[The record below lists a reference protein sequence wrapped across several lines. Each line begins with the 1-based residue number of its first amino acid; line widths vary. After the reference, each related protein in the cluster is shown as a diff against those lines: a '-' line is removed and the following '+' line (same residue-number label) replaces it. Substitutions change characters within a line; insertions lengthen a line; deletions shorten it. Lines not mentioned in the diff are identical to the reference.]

1 MNEKRLGLLGM
12 IGIGAF
18 VLTLAGV
25 GTYFLVENSRRRS
38 RLGRRVSRA
47 GRVLTRNLEHAAK
60 RARARV
66 DHFPS

>member
-1 MNEKRLGLLGM
+1 MNDKRLGILGM
-12 IGIGAF
+12 VGIGAF

-25 GTYFLVENSRRRS
+25 GTYFLVENRRRS
-38 RLGRRVSRA
+38 RLGRRVSHAR
-47 GRVLTRNLEHAAK
+47 RVLTRNLEHAAK